1 MKPPISE
8 TSPRLNPLRAP
19 IRSTARI
26 RMSGQ
31 VIYAIASPLSAAD
44 ALGKLKLGYPM
55 RSCRRD
61 LAHTDRAECED
72 DCADT
77 KWDERGQR
85 RVGRVPKDAAEKVSD
100 KCAAV
105 ADRQYAGRKMMHVAL
120 FGDHRQKC

>member
-61 LAHTDRAECED
+61 LAHTDRAERED
-72 DCADT
+72 DRADT
-77 KWDERGQR
+77 KWDECGEW
-85 RVGRVPKDAAEKVSD
+85 RVGRVPQDAAEEISHER
-100 KCAAV
+100 AAV
-105 ADRQYAGRKMMHVAL
+105 ADRQYAGRQVVHVAL
-120 FGDHRQKC
+120 FGDHR